1 MLHWLA
7 GQKSHDND
15 ADPDATGY
23 EEPPET
29 PAPVFAVRAFKHAIF
44 GTPATQAKPRRHSNT
59 ETLRPRHNGRPSMP
73 RPKSASDT
81 HTLGKIENAIDEEP
95 VPSSPL
101 PSPTKGI
108 LLTPGTG
115 TTRRKTVSFGL
126 NVVDNE
132 QKRPMTSGLPDDCPG
147 KFPSPWSKPT
157 AELDSSDE
165 LVEKPRGRSR
175 LTEAFEQV
183 REESAKRKPKS
194 SRQQKE
200 KDGLDTTMDVTEPNS
215 ESGRYWKHEYDIYRE
230 RTTREVK
237 KLVEKQRSAKRYAS
251 EKDSEC
257 QEVRD
262 ELRRERKRADR
273 LEKRAAELEA
283 QLKELQE
290 QVQSNHAGGQIAEV
304 ESLPTGSRLST
315 TSQPKEVQ
323 RVEKPERNS
332 WRESLVQ
339 LSRRDTKTEETTTA
353 DSSTKHKDQPI
364 PAQDRD
370 TAAEKKARPR
380 RIHTKPKD
388 DLWAPSSSLQAPA
401 QVEPNP
407 PSPKATRAMNDTT
420 AAPLQ
425 SLSVNTIAQKEDSLS
440 LAMSM
445 GMQPPSPQRE
455 NRHDSP
461 IRSPGLPSP
470 SPELPARSTP
480 RPSSWTRKSS
490 KSDDTSILVPE
501 SSPFQPEAVS
511 ERPNILT
518 GQPVPIKPT
527 LRPTPKAPDVK
538 ENVSP
543 TGRSQQ
549 PRNEENMKPSAAWN
563 AMSNVAAER
572 RVVSK
577 GKEIEAD
584 RLAKAR
590 ARLQERGRQV
600 S

>member
-1 MLHWLA
+1 ML
-7 GQKSHDND
+7 
-15 ADPDATGY
+15 
-23 EEPPET
+23 
-29 PAPVFAVRAFKHAIF
+29 
-44 GTPATQAKPRRHSNT
+44 
-59 ETLRPRHNGRPSMP
+59 
-73 RPKSASDT
+73 RPKSASET
-81 HTLGKIENAIDEEP
+81 HTLGRLEHAIDEEP
-95 VPSSPL
+95 TPSSPL

-108 LLTPGTG
+108 LLTPGTA
-115 TTRRKTVSFGL
+115 TSRRKTVSFGL

-132 QKRPMTSGLPDDCPG
+132 QKRPMRSGLPDDCPG
-147 KFPSPWSKPT
+147 KFPSPWSKPA

-165 LVEKPRGRSR
+165 PIEKPRGRSK

-183 REESAKRKPKS
+183 REESAKRKPRS
-194 SRQQKE
+194 SRQQRE
-200 KDGLDTTMDVTEPNS
+200 KADLDTMLDVTEPVS

-230 RTTREVK
+230 RTTKEVK

-273 LEKRAAELEA
+273 LEKRATELET

-290 QVQSNHAGGQIAEV
+290 QGQSGSKELGARGLAKDNGESAATRQCKSEKV
-304 ESLPTGSRLST
+304 ER
-315 TSQPKEVQ
+315 
-323 RVEKPERNS
+323 PERNS

-339 LSRRDTKTEETTTA
+339 LSRRDMKSEEWKTTETSDKQTEQSRPDQKHDA
-353 DSSTKHKDQPI
+353 STEP
-364 PAQDRD
+364 
-370 TAAEKKARPR
+370 KARPR
-380 RIHTKPKD
+380 RIQTKLKD
-388 DLWAPSSSLQAPA
+388 DLWAPSSSIQA
-401 QVEPNP
+401 QVEPCP
-407 PSPKATRAMNDTT
+407 ASPKNSRSATT
-420 AAPLQ
+420 AYNIAPLQ
-425 SLSVNTIAQKEDSLS
+425 SLSVNTIAQNEDSVA

-455 NRHDSP
+455 GRQDSP
-461 IRSPGLPSP
+461 IQSSGLPSP
-470 SPELPARSTP
+470 IRGLPTRGTLR
-480 RPSSWTRKSS
+480 RPSWSRKNS
-490 KSDDTSILVPE
+490 KSDDTSVACPD

-527 LRPTPKAPDVK
+527 LRPSTRAPDVK

-543 TGRSQQ
+543 TTKAQQ
-549 PRNEENMKPSAAWN
+549 PRNEENVKPSAAWT
-563 AMSNVAAER
+563 AMSNVAAEQR
-572 RVVSK
+572 LVGK
-577 GKEIEAD
+577 GKEIESE